1 MPRPVTV
8 NWTEFETAFERNAP
22 GTESYLDLANGE
34 IVTVV
39 EGQADAAE
47 RRVRVS
53 RSPESIVRIEPASS
67 REQYRWME
75 RFVVT
80 VTDTALRERL
90 LIAID
95 GKGAFRRFKD
105 VLLNYPGER
114 ERWFAY
120 RGDLLHCRMKAWL
133 EQVQLEPT
141 VPPPWGDVVPPPE
154 PAGTPPRLVPGT
166 TESPGEVL
174 RRQAREV
181 IDQVPA
187 VELPSAIAYLE
198 FLRDR
203 GATGLLAGRGE
214 RRRPSLVEDPADDD
228 DPAEDEGPA
237 GEVVPLSREARQ
249 PAVTPSGK

>member
-1 MPRPVTV
+1 MPRSVTL

-22 GTESYLDLANGE
+22 GTERYLDLVSGD
-34 IVTVV
+34 ILTVV

-47 RRVRVS
+47 RRVRVG
-53 RSPESIVRIEPASS
+53 RSPESFLRIEPASS

-120 RGDLLHCRMKAWL
+120 RSDLLHYRMNAWL
-133 EQVQLEPT
+133 EQVQIEPA
-141 VPPPWGDVVPPPE
+141 VAPPWGEVVPPPE
-154 PAGTPPRLVPGT
+154 PEEPPPRPVPGT
-166 TESPGEVL
+166 SESPGEAL
-174 RRQAREV
+174 RRQAREI

-187 VELPSAIAYLE
+187 VELPSAIAFLE

-203 GATGLLAGRGE
+203 GSPALLAGRGE
-214 RRRPSLVEDPADDD
+214 QRRRPALVADPAADAGPEKDEDDD
-228 DPAEDEGPA
+228 APAAD
-237 GEVVPLSREARQ
+237 VVALRDDRATS
-249 PAVTPSGK
+249 

>member
-1 MPRPVTV
+1 MPRPITL

-22 GTESYLDLANGE
+22 GAESYLDLANGE

-47 RRVRVS
+47 RRVRVG
-53 RSPESIVRIEPASS
+53 RSPESFLRIEPASS

-133 EQVQLEPT
+133 DQVQLEPT
-141 VPPPWGDVVPPPE
+141 APAPWGDVVPPPE
-154 PAGTPPRLVPGT
+154 PAGTPPRLIPGT

-174 RRQAREV
+174 RRQAREI

-187 VELPSAIAYLE
+187 VELPSAIAFLE

-203 GATGLLAGRGE
+203 GATGLLTGRGE
-214 RRRPSLVEDPADDD
+214 RRRPSLVEDEFDD
-228 DPAEDEGPA
+228 DPLDEEQPVGD
-237 GEVVPLSREARQ
+237 VVPF
-249 PAVTPSGK
+249 SGDRATR

>member
-1 MPRPVTV
+1 MPRPVTL

-22 GTESYLDLANGE
+22 GTESYLDLGNGE

-39 EGQADAAE
+39 DGQADAAE
-47 RRVRVS
+47 RRVRVG
-53 RSPESIVRIEPASS
+53 RAPESFVRIEPASS

-105 VLLNYPGER
+105 VLVNYPGER

-133 EQVQLEPT
+133 DQVQLEPT
-141 VPPPWGDVVPPPE
+141 EPAPWGDVVPPPE
-154 PAGTPPRLVPGT
+154 PAGTPPRLIPGSS
-166 TESPGEVL
+166 ESPGEVL
-174 RRQAREV
+174 RRQAREI

-203 GATGLLAGRGE
+203 GATGLLGRGE
-214 RRRPSLVEDPADDD
+214 RHRPSLVEDGDDDEHAAADDEPVGD
-228 DPAEDEGPA
+228 
-237 GEVVPLSREARQ
+237 VVPLADRARR
-249 PAVTPSGK
+249 VDS

>member
-1 MPRPVTV
+1 MPRPVTL

-22 GTESYLDLANGE
+22 GTESYLDLASGE
-34 IVTVV
+34 ILTVV

-47 RRVRVS
+47 RRARVG
-53 RSPESIVRIEPASS
+53 RSPESFVRIEPVSS

-80 VTDTALRERL
+80 VADAALRERL

-120 RGDLLHCRMKAWL
+120 RADLLHCRMKAWL
-133 EQVQLEPT
+133 EQVQIEPT
-141 VPPPWGDVVPPPE
+141 VPPPWGDVVLPPE
-154 PAGTPPRLVPGT
+154 PAEPPPRPVPGT
-166 TESPGEVL
+166 SESPGEVL
-174 RRQAREV
+174 RREAKEI

-187 VELPSAIAYLE
+187 VELPSAIAFLE

-203 GATGLLAGRGE
+203 GSPALLGGRTE
-214 RRRPSLVEDPADDD
+214 PRRRPALVEDPADE
-228 DPAEDEGPA
+228 DPHEDEA
-237 GEVVPLSREARQ
+237 QAADVVALRDDLAQR
-249 PAVTPSGK
+249 